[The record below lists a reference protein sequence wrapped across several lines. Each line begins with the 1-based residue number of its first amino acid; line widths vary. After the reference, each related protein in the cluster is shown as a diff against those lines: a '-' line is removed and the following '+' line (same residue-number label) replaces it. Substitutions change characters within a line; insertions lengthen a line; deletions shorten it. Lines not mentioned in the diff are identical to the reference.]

1 VNLGREMLERRF
13 KKSRQSMPTEK
24 EMDEVARLFSR
35 SDADHLF
42 FSVGCGEL
50 SSQQIFNKLHP
61 SQAAAPAVK
70 RKPARRAG
78 ATSGVTV
85 QGMSNIMIRFSKC
98 CQPVPGDDVVGLVTK
113 GHGISVHRTTC
124 HNVLKDGIA
133 TERLVSIDWET
144 ERTQAF
150 HVDLSLSCED
160 RHSLLA
166 DVAKA
171 ISDEGANIVNAD
183 VRSGSPQSVGM
194 FSLQVISL
202 EQLEGVI
209 RSISKVKGVHRVARK
224 GQVSDG

>member
-1 VNLGREMLERRF
+1 M
-13 KKSRQSMPTEK
+13 
-24 EMDEVARLFSR
+24 
-35 SDADHLF
+35 
-42 FSVGCGEL
+42 
-50 SSQQIFNKLHP
+50 
-61 SQAAAPAVK
+61 
-70 RKPARRAG
+70 
-78 ATSGVTV
+78 
-85 QGMSNIMIRFSKC
+85 
-98 CQPVPGDDVVGLVTK
+98 
-113 GHGISVHRTTC
+113 
-124 HNVLKDGIA
+124 
-133 TERLVSIDWET
+133 
-144 ERTQAF
+144 
-150 HVDLSLSCED
+150 SLSCED